1 MLSTNSFSTAIGQ
14 YVLQILCNLRQT
26 DAFPWSCTIGFFSQ
40 HGQFNKSF
48 SLCIQQ
54 QRLGLCPRNFAVSS
68 ALHACARGLYKIGGS
83 FHSCPGLIS
92 RDFLGLDDVE
102 TARNV
107 FDKVM
112 EKNAG
117 WKVFSETPRKD
128 VISWNSILSGVS
140 WITLIGGYSKCGDVA
155 AARELFDQLEIKLQ
169 PDKMTL
175 VSVISA
181 CSQQGDIRFGSWI
194 ESYMD
199 KLGIEMDNHLATPF
213 IDLNTKC
220 GAIDEAYEQFHRCG
234 INGKAVDAVKLF
246 EAMVDS
252 QIHTNPA
259 TYTGLLTAF
268 NCAGVVEE
276 GYKCFSSVKD
286 HGLFPSSYQYGIMVD
301 LLSRAGRLEEAYK
314 QKKCMP
320 MQSHVE
326 KWGAL
331 FPASRLHNNIEYGDI
346 ADHHCFM
353 LETDATAYQ
362 RWYDAWRLR
371 KHMEENKLVKIPGC
385 SWRELT

>member
-1 MLSTNSFSTAIGQ
+1 MIGTLQEPSKITNQNPYAGRKIDILMEQ
-14 YVLQILCNLRQT
+14 YPYYQPSKIDSCCQLT
-26 DAFPWSCTIGFFSQ
+26 AFPRLLVNTSY
-40 HGQFNKSF
+40 KSF
-48 SLCIQQ
+48 AICAKLMPSHGAARLDSFLNTASSINHFLFVFNSKDSDFVPATLLFLLPSM
-54 QRLGLCPRNFAVSS
+54 RVLGLRDGRCSVKR
-68 ALHACARGLYKIGGS
+68 RGRTLY
-83 FHSCPGLIS
+83 
-92 RDFLGLDDVE
+92 LG
-102 TARNV
+102 
-107 FDKVM
+107 
-112 EKNAG
+112 
-117 WKVFSETPRKD
+117 
-128 VISWNSILSGVS
+128 
-140 WITLIGGYSKCGDVA
+140 
-155 AARELFDQLEIKLQ
+155 
-169 PDKMTL
+169 
-175 VSVISA
+175 
-181 CSQQGDIRFGSWI
+181 IRFYRG
-194 ESYMD
+194 
-199 KLGIEMDNHLATPF
+199 
-213 IDLNTKC
+213 
-220 GAIDEAYEQFHRCG
+220 CG

-353 LETDATAYQ
+353 LETDATAYRSLLANIYASAE